1 MNRRLTRSR
10 DSMVGGVA
18 GGVAE
23 WLNADPALVRI
34 AWALLVPLTAG
45 AALLA
50 YIVAWIVVP
59 EAPAQPAATAA
70 EVAGGDPDAPA
81 AAEPARPDDGRT
93 ALLVG
98 GGLVILGLWF
108 LLREY
113 LPDFNWNLVWP
124 VVRRGRRR
132 RDPGHRL
139 APPLKLACGRI
150 GELWHEGGPRGQQ
163 PIYRSQGGVGVTRSA
178 AHAHG

>member
-1 MNRRLTRSR
+1 
-10 DSMVGGVA
+10 MVGGVA
-18 GGVAE
+18 AGVAD

-59 EAPAQPAATAA
+59 EAPRQPASTAI
-70 EVAGGDPDAPA
+70 GDTDAPA
-81 AAEPARPDDGRT
+81 ADEPARADDGRT

-98 GGLVILGLWF
+98 GGLVVLGLWF

-113 LPDFNWNLVWP
+113 LPDFNWGLVWP
-124 VVRRGRRR
+124 LLLVAAGLVILVTAMRRR
-132 RDPGHRL
+132 
-139 APPLKLACGRI
+139 
-150 GELWHEGGPRGQQ
+150 
-163 PIYRSQGGVGVTRSA
+163 
-178 AHAHG
+178 

>member
-10 DSMVGGVA
+10 DAIVGGVA
-18 GGVAE
+18 AGVAN

-59 EAPAQPAATAA
+59 EEPRQPASTGAGDA
-70 EVAGGDPDAPA
+70 EAPA
-81 AAEPARPDDGRT
+81 AAEPARADDGRT
-93 ALLVG
+93 ALVIG
-98 GGLVILGLWF
+98 GGLVVVGLWF

-113 LPDFNWNLVWP
+113 LPDFNWGLVWP
-124 VVRRGRRR
+124 LLLVAAGAVILVTASRRR
-132 RDPGHRL
+132 
-139 APPLKLACGRI
+139 
-150 GELWHEGGPRGQQ
+150 
-163 PIYRSQGGVGVTRSA
+163 
-178 AHAHG
+178 